1 LPELPEVEIIRRG
14 LEPALISQ
22 KIISTRFFIKKLRWD
37 VNTSDFDVYVD
48 GEYITRLSRRGKYI
62 IIHLD
67 NDAAIVIHLGMSGRL
82 GVFKKTALV
91 EKHTHAIFH
100 LSNGIELRFRDPRRF
115 GSIEVAP
122 PHTIS
127 SYPRFSHLG
136 VEPLSN
142 DFNPQYLKKK
152 AKKSTRAI
160 KLLLMDAKI
169 VVGIGNI
176 YANESL
182 FYSRIDPRRPARSL
196 SANEIKALVKSLK
209 TVLNT
214 AIEKGGTTLN
224 DFRNA
229 YGEPGFFQ
237 LELAV
242 YARADQ
248 PCPKC
253 ESLIH
258 KIVLG
263 GRSTFYCPNCQK

>member
-1 LPELPEVEIIRRG
+1 LPELPEVETIRRG

-22 KIISTRFFIKKLRWD
+22 KIISTRFFVRKLRWD
-37 VNTSDFDVYVD
+37 IVASNFDNYVNQKSITS
-48 GEYITRLSRRGKYI
+48 LSRRGKYI

-67 NDAAIVIHLGMSGRL
+67 NEAAVVIHLGMSGRL
-82 GVFKKTALV
+82 GLFEQTAIV
-91 EKHTHAIFH
+91 EKHTHVIFY
-100 LSNGIELRFRDPRRF
+100 LENGMELRFRDPRRF

-122 PHTIS
+122 PHLIS
-127 SYPRFSHLG
+127 SYPRFAHLG

-142 DFNPQYLKKK
+142 NFNPQYLKKK
-152 AKKSTRAI
+152 TEKSDRGI
-160 KLLLMDAKI
+160 KLVIMDAKI
-169 VVGIGNI
+169 VVGVGNI

-182 FYSRIDPRRPARSL
+182 FYSRIDPRRRAKSL
-196 SANEIKALVKSLK
+196 SVKEIKALEKSLK

-242 YARADQ
+242 YGRADL
-248 PCPKC
+248 PCPECGTPIQKT
-253 ESLIH
+253 
-258 KIVLG
+258 VLG
-263 GRSTFYCPNCQK
+263 GRSTFFCPNCQN